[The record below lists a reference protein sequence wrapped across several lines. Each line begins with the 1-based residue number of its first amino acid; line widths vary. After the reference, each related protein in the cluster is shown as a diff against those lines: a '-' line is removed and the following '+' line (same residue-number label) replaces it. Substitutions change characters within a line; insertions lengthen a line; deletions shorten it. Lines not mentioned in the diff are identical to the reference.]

1 MSADEDTVADPR
13 DTQGRHDAIR
23 EHEVERTF
31 DQVVENGRPRLYRTP
46 VELLASGTIA
56 GVEIA
61 LGVLAFLAVE
71 QATGSKLLAG
81 LAFSVGFIAL
91 LLGNS
96 ELFTEGFLVPVAV
109 VAAKEATY
117 GRLVRFWA
125 LTLLGNLVGGWVTMW
140 AVVTAFPA
148 LRSTAVT
155 DGATYAT
162 ASLSLST
169 FLLAVI
175 AGVVMTLLTR
185 MRNGTDNDVA
195 KVVASV
201 AVAFLVAGLS
211 MYHSVLDTL
220 FIFGGIHAG
229 GSYGYGNWIV
239 FFGWSV
245 LGNVVGGL
253 GITTALRLLRSG
265 ERLREW
271 RSAPGPHHDEGGDGS
286 GQGSS

>member
-1 MSADEDTVADPR
+1 MSAEDDTTAVER
-13 DTQGRHDAIR
+13 DSQGRHDAIR

-31 DQVVENGRPRLYRTP
+31 DQVVEKGRPRLYRTP

-61 LGVLAFLAVE
+61 LGVLAFLSVE

-81 LAFSVGFIAL
+81 LAFSIGFIAL

-96 ELFTEGFLVPVAV
+96 ELFTEGFLVPVVV

-117 GRLVRFWA
+117 GQLVRFWA

-148 LRSTAVT
+148 IRSGAVRN
-155 DGATYAT
+155 GATFAT
-162 ASLSLST
+162 SSLTLST
-169 FLLAVI
+169 FLLAVL
-175 AGVVMTLLTR
+175 AGVAMTLLTR

-229 GSYGYGNWIV
+229 GAYGYGNWIV
-239 FFGWSV
+239 FFAWSV
-245 LGNVVGGL
+245 AGNVVGGL
-253 GITTALRLLRSG
+253 GVTTALRLLRSS
-265 ERLREW
+265 ERLQEW
-271 RSAPGPHHDEGGDGS
+271 RTHPGPHHDT
-286 GQGSS
+286 

>member
-1 MSADEDTVADPR
+1 MSTEEDTAAR
-13 DTQGRHDAIR
+13 DSQGRHDAIR

-31 DQVVENGRPRLYRTP
+31 DQVVETGRPRLYRTP
-46 VELLASGTIA
+46 VELLASGSIA

-71 QATGSKLLAG
+71 QATGSKLVAG

-109 VAAKEATY
+109 VVAKEATWT
-117 GRLVRFWA
+117 RLVRFWA

-148 LRSTAVT
+148 LRATAVK

-162 ASLSLST
+162 SSLHLST

-195 KVVASV
+195 KVVASI

-239 FFGWSV
+239 FFAWTV
-245 LGNVVGGL
+245 LGNALGGL
-253 GITTALRLLRSG
+253 GITTALRLLRSS
-265 ERLREW
+265 ERLQEW
-271 RSAPGPHHDEGGDGS
+271 RSRPGPHHESPTWS

>member
-1 MSADEDTVADPR
+1 MSTEDDTATR
-13 DTQGRHDAIR
+13 DSQGRHDTIR
-23 EHEVERTF
+23 EHEVERTL
-31 DQVVENGRPRLYRTP
+31 DQVVEKGRPRLYRTP

-109 VAAKEATY
+109 VVAKEATWT
-117 GRLVRFWA
+117 RLVRFWA

-140 AVVTAFPA
+140 AIVTAFPA
-148 LRSTAVT
+148 LRPTAVK

-162 ASLSLST
+162 SSLSLST

-195 KVVASV
+195 KVLASI

-239 FFGWSV
+239 FLGWTV
-245 LGNVVGGL
+245 LGNAVGGL
-253 GITTALRLLRSG
+253 GITTALRLLRSR
-265 ERLREW
+265 ERLQEW
-271 RSAPGPHHDEGGDGS
+271 RSRPGPHHGAGEPS
-286 GQGSS
+286 AQGSS

>member
-1 MSADEDTVADPR
+1 MTAQDDTTAAER
-13 DTQGRHDAIR
+13 DSQGRHDAIR

-31 DQVVENGRPRLYRTP
+31 DQVVQNGRPRLYRTP
-46 VELLASGTIA
+46 TELVASGTIA

-81 LAFSVGFIAL
+81 IAFSVGFIAL

-109 VAAKEATY
+109 VAAKEATWS
-117 GRLVRFWA
+117 RLGRFWV
-125 LTLLGNLVGGWVTMW
+125 LTLVGNLVGGWVTMW
-140 AVVTAFPA
+140 AVVNAFPA
-148 LRSTAVT
+148 LRSTAVK

-162 ASLSLST
+162 SSLHLST

-185 MRNGTDNDVA
+185 MRNGTDDDVA

-211 MYHSVLDTL
+211 MYHSVLDSL

-239 FFGWSV
+239 FFAWSV
-245 LGNVVGGL
+245 GGNIVGGL

-265 ERLREW
+265 ERLQEW
-271 RSAPGPHHDEGGDGS
+271 RAAPGPHHDG
-286 GQGSS
+286 

>member
-1 MSADEDTVADPR
+1 MSAQEDTAAADR
-13 DTQGRHDAIR
+13 DSQGRHDAIR

-31 DQVVENGRPRLYRTP
+31 DQIVEKGRPRLYRTP

-81 LAFSVGFIAL
+81 LAFSFGFIAL

-96 ELFTEGFLVPVAV
+96 ELFTEGFLVPVTV

-117 GRLVRFWA
+117 ARLARFWA
-125 LTLLGNLVGGWVTMW
+125 LTLVGNLVGGWVTMW
-140 AVVTAFPA
+140 AVVTAFPTI
-148 LRSTAVT
+148 RSTAVK

-162 ASLSLST
+162 SSLHLST

-175 AGVVMTLLTR
+175 AGVAMTLLTR

-211 MYHSVLDTL
+211 MYHSVLDSL

-229 GSYGYGNWIV
+229 GPYGYGQWLV
-239 FFGWSV
+239 FLAWSV
-245 LGNVVGGL
+245 AGNAVGGI
-253 GITTALRLLRSG
+253 GITTALRLLRSS
-265 ERLREW
+265 ERLQEW
-271 RSAPGPHHDEGGDGS
+271 RSAPGPRHDA
-286 GQGSS
+286 